1 MHLRTDGKIIGEV
14 RCQRFV
20 LDKKCEVQCL
30 QPVHAEVV
38 EINGHVTGHFFA
50 SRCIILSRHAS
61 LTGSA
66 TAQNISMESGAILN
80 GQVQVTPAEKNG
92 VPDMSAAMAT
102 G

>member
-1 MHLRTDGKIIGEV
+1 MIGLI
-14 RCQRFV
+14 RCQKFLIDR
-20 LDKKCEVQCL
+20 KCEVQCL

-38 EINGHVTGHFFA
+38 EIHGHVTGHFHA

-66 TAQNISMESGAILN
+66 SGKSISMEPGAVLN
-80 GQVQVTPAEKNG
+80 GQVHVIPPERPP
-92 VPDMSAAMAT
+92 VPDLNAAMAS